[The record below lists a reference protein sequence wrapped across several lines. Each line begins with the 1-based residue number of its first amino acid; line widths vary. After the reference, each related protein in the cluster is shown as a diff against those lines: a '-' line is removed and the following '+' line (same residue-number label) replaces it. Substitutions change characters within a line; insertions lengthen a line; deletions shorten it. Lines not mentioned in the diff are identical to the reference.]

1 MTVKD
6 VVDPGDLSSG
16 HHFQSQYLGGESHGL
31 KTPGPG
37 SQKSRPPG
45 PGASGSPVTGASAGL
60 AWPAERTP
68 YEPTPDEL
76 GLLHSRVPGHRWN
89 GWRRLTGDEG
99 YYAAC
104 SCGWRSTETG
114 YVSPMLRQ
122 VQEHLDAVRAVRSW
136 RAASGSAGTGPGRA
150 RERRQPARPAATARA

>member
-1 MTVKD
+1 MDENTGARE
-6 VVDPGDLSSG
+6 PEEQTARTRRQWEL
-16 HHFQSQYLGGESHGL
+16 SHGRQRQDW
-31 KTPGPG
+31 PGPL
-37 SQKSRPPG
+37 R
-45 PGASGSPVTGASAGL
+45 
-60 AWPAERTP
+60 EP
-68 YEPTPDEL
+68 YEPTQDEL

-122 VQEHLDAVRAVRSW
+122 VQEHLDAVPGGPQLARGIG
-136 RAASGSAGTGPGRA
+136 GSAGTGPGRA